1 MPTARRAGNWF
12 EENALEA
19 YTGVEKFDVKNKKMG
34 NLTKNRCI
42 EHTERTDPKDYKS
55 VQAECI
61 QNPRLLPEFNLLQ
74 DKVGP
79 RTAMLEASM
88 RKTVETQFTET
99 QAAAYTANRK
109 VEYVSE
115 YGRGYCA
122 RGDGESKDLPANYSP
137 TSNYAIDNAISFY
150 TDSVNRGTVG
160 FPTTFATTT
169 NPFRKSS
176 AFSCDSRSEPT
187 ISKTESNERPR
198 PMPTVKEFKII
209 RDFRDKLVG
218 ANVGEGQTSTD
229 LEVIGPIID
238 FMWNLL
244 TSETST
250 IVPLQDWTAAV
261 EATYGVVPT
270 REETYALLSAFDPY
284 DKTSISIPDFT
295 DFLGAVVVYPMDAEG
310 RPTTSA
316 ESGRPNTSGM
326 A

>member
-1 MPTARRAGNWF
+1 MSSLKVSFSVRHGSTSARDRGGMRLHVSSRCRSSSASS
-12 EENALEA
+12 ALS
-19 YTGVEKFDVKNKKMG
+19 T
-34 NLTKNRCI
+34 T
-42 EHTERTDPKDYKS
+42 S
-55 VQAECI
+55 
-61 QNPRLLPEFNLLQ
+61 
-74 DKVGP
+74 
-79 RTAMLEASM
+79 S
-88 RKTVETQFTET
+88 
-99 QAAAYTANRK
+99 YTANRK

-198 PMPTVKEFKII
+198 PMPTVREFKII

-261 EATYGVVPT
+261 
-270 REETYALLSAFDPY
+270 RSDLRSSPY
-284 DKTSISIPDFT
+284 QGRD
-295 DFLGAVVVYPMDAEG
+295 LRVVVG
-310 RPTTSA
+310 IRPL
-316 ESGRPNTSGM
+316 R
-326 A
+326 